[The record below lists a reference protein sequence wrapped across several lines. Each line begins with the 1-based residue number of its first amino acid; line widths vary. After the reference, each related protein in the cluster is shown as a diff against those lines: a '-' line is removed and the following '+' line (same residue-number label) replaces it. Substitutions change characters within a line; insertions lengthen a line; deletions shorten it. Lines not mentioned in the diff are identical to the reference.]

1 MSDKHKSRPLF
12 GNNKMR
18 EINVEKEMRMNANIK
33 RYVYVFLHIIMWG
46 IVFAGPF
53 FPPYHP
59 HIRESGFILMHFIKV
74 GIMCCFFYANY
85 FLLIDRLLFK
95 NSFTRFFVLNLLF
108 ILACSLLTHFLF
120 ENIGSHHHIGSLL
133 ENILMVLRNSIPLL
147 IAFAFSLCIK
157 LSLRWLDNEKERER
171 VEKLKS
177 ECELR
182 NLKNQLNPHFLINTL
197 NNIYVLISLSDKKA
211 QEAVLA
217 LSKLLRYILNVNECN
232 TVPLAQEVEFLK
244 NYIELMKLR
253 QRNGGRVSTNFN
265 INNGSTKQVAPLLHI
280 SLIENAFKHGVSPDK
295 DSEIEIDMNETSCG
309 VNCIIRNTNYPK
321 TQQDRS
327 GSGIGLEQLSKR
339 LEAQYK
345 GKYTY
350 KTEVK
355 DGYYMVELNMD
366 LS

>member
-1 MSDKHKSRPLF
+1 MS
-12 GNNKMR
+12 
-18 EINVEKEMRMNANIK
+18 VEKEMRMNASIK

-74 GIMCCFFYANY
+74 GTMCCFFYANY
-85 FLLIDRLLFK
+85 FFLIDILLFK
-95 NSFTRFFVLNLLF
+95 NKFARFFALNLLL
-108 ILACSLLTHFLF
+108 IVACSLFTHFLF
-120 ENIGSHHHIGSLL
+120 GIIGSHHHIGSLL

-147 IAFAFSLCIK
+147 TAFAFALCIK

-177 ECELR
+177 ECELQ

-211 QEAVLA
+211 QDAVLA
-217 LSKLLRYILNVNECN
+217 LSKLLRYVLNVNECN
-232 TVPLAQEVEFLK
+232 TVPLVQEVELMK

-253 QRNGGRVSTNFN
+253 QRKGVNVSTNFN
-265 INNGSTKQVAPLLHI
+265 INNASTKQVAPLLHI

-295 DSEIEIDMNETSCG
+295 DSEIEISMNETSRG
-309 VNCIIRNTNYPK
+309 VNCIIKNTDYPK

-327 GSGIGLEQLSKR
+327 GSGIGLEQLRKR

>member
-1 MSDKHKSRPLF
+1 MSKLCREYSLLV
-12 GNNKMR
+12 NNKSGTM
-18 EINVEKEMRMNANIK
+18 NVEKEMRMNASMK
-33 RYVYVFLHIIMWG
+33 KYVYVFLHVIMWG

-59 HIRESGFILMHFIKV
+59 HIRESRFMLMHFIKV
-74 GIMCCFFYANY
+74 GTMCGFFYANY

-95 NSFTRFFVLNLLF
+95 NKFTRFLVLNLL
-108 ILACSLLTHFLF
+108 LVVACSLFTHCLF
-120 ENIGSHHHIGSLL
+120 ETIGSPLHNGTLL

-147 IAFAFSLCIK
+147 TAFAFALCIK
-157 LSLRWLDNEKERER
+157 LSLRWLDNEKEREK

-177 ECELR
+177 ECELK

-211 QEAVLA
+211 QDAVLA
-217 LSKLLRYILNVNECN
+217 LSKLLRYVLNVNECN
-232 TVPLAQEVEFLK
+232 TVPLVQEAEFLN

-253 QRNGGRVSTNFN
+253 QRKGVRVSTLFE
-265 INNGSTKQVAPLLHI
+265 INNGSAKQVAPLLHI
-280 SLIENAFKHGVSPDK
+280 SLIENAFKHGVSPEK
-295 DSEIEIDMNETSCG
+295 DSEIEICMRETSTG
-309 VNCIIRNTNYPK
+309 VNCIIRNTNFPK
-321 TQQDRS
+321 TEQDRS
-327 GSGIGLEQLSKR
+327 GSGIGLEQLCKR

-345 GKYTY
+345 DKYTY
-350 KTEVK
+350 KAEVK